1 MAGKAAGDHGA
12 SHLHR
17 IGTRCDMAGPTR
29 EHRINIRFG
38 HQLRVLLVGKPQI
51 AWTGP
56 VRWAPVYGALDRT
69 VMTRL
74 TVSGAG
80 PQGVG
85 WVGCAGM
92 TPYATGK
99 DGPVLPV
106 VEAVLSHPGPR
117 ASRCGDCPADHHC
130 GQDSVQFHRTP
141 AGGIRGKAGGSGTTS
156 AWLRST
162 RVARA
167 VRRVWFQSMAAASG
181 RLRASQ

>member
-1 MAGKAAGDHGA
+1 MA
-12 SHLHR
+12 R
-17 IGTRCDMAGPTR
+17 PTR

-38 HQLRVLLVGKPQI
+38 HQLRVLLVGKPQS

-106 VEAVLSHPGPR
+106 VEAILSGCSPGDSYRGSRSAQQYPGKAPR
-117 ASRCGDCPADHHC
+117 
-130 GQDSVQFHRTP
+130 FHRAP
-141 AGGIRGKAGGSGTTS
+141 AGGIRGKAGGRGTKS
-156 AWLRST
+156 ARLRNS

-167 VRRVWFQSMAAASG
+167 VRRV
-181 RLRASQ
+181 